1 MLFLA
6 IIAYDL
12 TALFTLTFHLL
23 RKSDVSK
30 LNAMYIKCAGVEIY
44 AFSYL
49 KKSCEKYNFSKFS
62 TTQTPLLVFLCC
74 DSEFFINNAF
84 ISQP

>member
-23 RKSDVSK
+23 RKSDISK
-30 LNAMYIKCAGVEIY
+30 VNAMYIKCAGVVIY

-49 KKSCEKYNFSKFS
+49 KKSCEKYKFSKFS
-62 TTQTPLLVFLCC
+62 TTQTCLPVFFCC
-74 DSEFFINNAF
+74 DSEFSINNAF